1 MEKKQ
6 YIQPQ
11 IKNRVLKYERS
22 LMQQGSEET
31 SNPWDWNSLDPRDPE
46 DPSFESKGSNAWEE
60 VDY

>member
-11 IKNRVLKYERS
+11 IKNSVLKYERS

-31 SNPWDWNSLDPRDPE
+31 SNPWDWNTKQGFVD
-46 DPSFESKGSNAWEE
+46 EE
-60 VDY
+60 EGANNLGNVWNDV